1 MLGKLLKYELKR
13 SARKFFPLV
22 LGYMIVAL
30 IFSLMLRY
38 GESVKSPNFLMIF
51 IVVSIAYGIAV
62 GALFTVGFTISL
74 TNFHKT
80 LFTDEGYLM
89 LTIPVKP
96 YYHIFTKFISSV
108 IWSAAS
114 MIVFVLSLLLI
125 DPTEYLDSQEEVGK
139 RRIEE
144 ASKYVLNNWM
154 PAKTRL
160 SYKGILPGCSAEGH
174 VSHVLSARMSSLPK
188 GWSQKGAD
196 AMAQLRAYYYNHG
209 DMLELVK
216 YQKEEEPKAVGNEG
230 TFYSVTDIM
239 SSERSRHGQMGK
251 YFDSMQTRLTLDTR
265 KKIYFNSNMKFL

>member
-22 LGYMIVAL
+22 VGYMIVTL

-38 GESVKSPNFLMIF
+38 GDSVKSPNFLVIF
-51 IVVSIAYGIAV
+51 IVVCIAYGVAV
-62 GALFTVGFTISL
+62 VALFTVGFTISL

-125 DPTEYLDSQEEVGK
+125 DPTEYLDSVGDF
-139 RRIEE
+139 IN
-144 ASKYVLNNWM
+144 ALGNGFV
-154 PAKTRL
+154 
-160 SYKGILPGCSAEGH
+160 
-174 VSHVLSARMSSLPK
+174 
-188 GWSQKGAD
+188 
-196 AMAQLRAYYYNHG
+196 
-209 DMLELVK
+209 
-216 YQKEEEPKAVGNEG
+216 EEPL
-230 TFYSVTDIM
+230 TSFLICLYT
-239 SSERSRHGQMGK
+239 
-251 YFDSMQTRLTLDTR
+251 LTLFAGMQIFLYFVISLSNCFKHKVLAGFAIIFACNMLSSMISNLAGDLSLWNMLFMPTSRLPDTEAAFNLRLVFMTMYQFAYILAYFLLTNFIITR
-265 KKIYFNSNMKFL
+265 KHNLQ

>member
-22 LGYMIVAL
+22 VGYMIVAL

-125 DPTEYLDSQEEVGK
+125 DPTEYLDSVGDF
-139 RRIEE
+139 IN
-144 ASKYVLNNWM
+144 ALGNGFV
-154 PAKTRL
+154 
-160 SYKGILPGCSAEGH
+160 
-174 VSHVLSARMSSLPK
+174 
-188 GWSQKGAD
+188 
-196 AMAQLRAYYYNHG
+196 
-209 DMLELVK
+209 
-216 YQKEEEPKAVGNEG
+216 EEPL
-230 TFYSVTDIM
+230 TSFLICLYT
-239 SSERSRHGQMGK
+239 
-251 YFDSMQTRLTLDTR
+251 LTLFAGMQIFLYFVISLSNCFKHKVLAGFAIIFACNMLSSMISNLAGDLSLWNMLFMPTSRLPDTEAAFNLRLVFMTMYQFAYILAYFLLTNFIITR
-265 KKIYFNSNMKFL
+265 KHNLQ

>member
-22 LGYMIVAL
+22 VGYMIVAL

-125 DPTEYLDSQEEVGK
+125 DPTEYLDSVGDF
-139 RRIEE
+139 IN
-144 ASKYVLNNWM
+144 ALGNGF
-154 PAKTRL
+154 A
-160 SYKGILPGCSAEGH
+160 
-174 VSHVLSARMSSLPK
+174 
-188 GWSQKGAD
+188 
-196 AMAQLRAYYYNHG
+196 
-209 DMLELVK
+209 
-216 YQKEEEPKAVGNEG
+216 EEPL
-230 TFYSVTDIM
+230 TSFLIYLYT
-239 SSERSRHGQMGK
+239 
-251 YFDSMQTRLTLDTR
+251 LTLFAGLQIFLYFVISLSNCFKHKVLVGFAIIFACNMLSSMISNLAGDLSLWNMLFMPTSRLPDTEAAFNLRLVFMTMYQFAYILAYFLLTNFIITR
-265 KKIYFNSNMKFL
+265 KHNLQ

>member
-38 GESVKSPNFLMIF
+38 GENVKSSNFLMIF
-51 IVVSIAYGIAV
+51 IVVCIAYGIAV

-125 DPTEYLDSQEEVGK
+125 DPTEYLDSVGDF
-139 RRIEE
+139 IN
-144 ASKYVLNNWM
+144 ALGNGF
-154 PAKTRL
+154 A
-160 SYKGILPGCSAEGH
+160 
-174 VSHVLSARMSSLPK
+174 
-188 GWSQKGAD
+188 
-196 AMAQLRAYYYNHG
+196 
-209 DMLELVK
+209 
-216 YQKEEEPKAVGNEG
+216 EEPL
-230 TFYSVTDIM
+230 TSFLICLYT
-239 SSERSRHGQMGK
+239 
-251 YFDSMQTRLTLDTR
+251 LTLFAGLQWTISTVQR
-265 KKIYFNSNMKFL
+265 S

>member
-22 LGYMIVAL
+22 VGYMIVSL

-51 IVVSIAYGIAV
+51 IVVCIAYGIAV

-125 DPTEYLDSQEEVGK
+125 DPTEYLDSVGDF
-139 RRIEE
+139 IN
-144 ASKYVLNNWM
+144 ALGNGFV
-154 PAKTRL
+154 
-160 SYKGILPGCSAEGH
+160 
-174 VSHVLSARMSSLPK
+174 
-188 GWSQKGAD
+188 
-196 AMAQLRAYYYNHG
+196 
-209 DMLELVK
+209 
-216 YQKEEEPKAVGNEG
+216 EEPL
-230 TFYSVTDIM
+230 TSFLICLYT
-239 SSERSRHGQMGK
+239 
-251 YFDSMQTRLTLDTR
+251 LTLFAGMQIFLYFVISLSNCFKHKALAGFAIIFACNMLSSMISNLAGDLSLWNMLFMPTSRLPDTEAAFNLRLVFMTMYQFAYILAYFLLTNFIITR
-265 KKIYFNSNMKFL
+265 KHNLQ

>member
-22 LGYMIVAL
+22 VGYMIVAL

-125 DPTEYLDSQEEVGK
+125 DPTEYLDSVGDF
-139 RRIEE
+139 IN
-144 ASKYVLNNWM
+144 ALGNGF
-154 PAKTRL
+154 A
-160 SYKGILPGCSAEGH
+160 
-174 VSHVLSARMSSLPK
+174 
-188 GWSQKGAD
+188 
-196 AMAQLRAYYYNHG
+196 
-209 DMLELVK
+209 
-216 YQKEEEPKAVGNEG
+216 EEPLTSFLICLYTLGFAIIFACN
-230 TFYSVTDIM
+230 M
-239 SSERSRHGQMGK
+239 LSSMISNLAGDLSLWNMLFMPTSRLPDTEAAFNLRLVFMTMYQFAYILA
-251 YFDSMQTRLTLDTR
+251 YFLLTNFIITR
-265 KKIYFNSNMKFL
+265 KHNLQ

>member
-22 LGYMIVAL
+22 VGYMIVSL

-51 IVVSIAYGIAV
+51 IVVCIAYGIAV

-114 MIVFVLSLLLI
+114 MVVFVLSLLLI
-125 DPTEYLDSQEEVGK
+125 DPTEYLDSVGDFINALGNGF
-139 RRIEE
+139 IEE
-144 ASKYVLNNWM
+144 PLTSFLICLY
-154 PAKTRL
+154 T
-160 SYKGILPGCSAEGH
+160 
-174 VSHVLSARMSSLPK
+174 
-188 GWSQKGAD
+188 
-196 AMAQLRAYYYNHG
+196 
-209 DMLELVK
+209 
-216 YQKEEEPKAVGNEG
+216 
-230 TFYSVTDIM
+230 
-239 SSERSRHGQMGK
+239 
-251 YFDSMQTRLTLDTR
+251 LTLFAGLQIFLYFVISLSNCFKHKCLAGFAIIFACNMLTSMISNLAGDLSLWNMIFMPTSRLPATETAFNLRLVFMTMYQFAYILAYFLLTNFIITR
-265 KKIYFNSNMKFL
+265 KHNLQ

>member
-22 LGYMIVAL
+22 VGYMIVSL

-51 IVVSIAYGIAV
+51 IVVCIAYGIAV

-125 DPTEYLDSQEEVGK
+125 DPTEYLDSVGDF
-139 RRIEE
+139 IN
-144 ASKYVLNNWM
+144 ALGNGFV
-154 PAKTRL
+154 
-160 SYKGILPGCSAEGH
+160 
-174 VSHVLSARMSSLPK
+174 
-188 GWSQKGAD
+188 
-196 AMAQLRAYYYNHG
+196 
-209 DMLELVK
+209 
-216 YQKEEEPKAVGNEG
+216 EEPL
-230 TFYSVTDIM
+230 TSFLICLYT
-239 SSERSRHGQMGK
+239 
-251 YFDSMQTRLTLDTR
+251 LTLFAGMQIFLYFVISLSNCFKHKGLAGFAIIFACNMLSSMISNLAGDLSLWNMLFMPTSRLPDTEAAFNLRLVFMTMYQFAYILAYFLLTNFIITR
-265 KKIYFNSNMKFL
+265 KHNLQ

>member
-22 LGYMIVAL
+22 VGYMIVSL

-51 IVVSIAYGIAV
+51 IVVCIAYGIAV

-114 MIVFVLSLLLI
+114 MVVFVLSLLLI
-125 DPTEYLDSQEEVGK
+125 DPTEYLDSVGDFINALGNGF
-139 RRIEE
+139 IEE
-144 ASKYVLNNWM
+144 PLTSFLICLY
-154 PAKTRL
+154 T
-160 SYKGILPGCSAEGH
+160 
-174 VSHVLSARMSSLPK
+174 
-188 GWSQKGAD
+188 
-196 AMAQLRAYYYNHG
+196 
-209 DMLELVK
+209 
-216 YQKEEEPKAVGNEG
+216 
-230 TFYSVTDIM
+230 
-239 SSERSRHGQMGK
+239 
-251 YFDSMQTRLTLDTR
+251 LTLFAGLQIFLYFVISLSNCFKHKCLAGFAIIFACNMLTSMISNFAGDLSLWNMIFMPTSRLPATETAFNLRLVFMTMYQFAYILAYFLLTNFIITR
-265 KKIYFNSNMKFL
+265 KHNLQ

>member
-1 MLGKLLKYELKR
+1 MLAKLLKYELKR

-125 DPTEYLDSQEEVGK
+125 DPTEYLDSVGDF
-139 RRIEE
+139 IN
-144 ASKYVLNNWM
+144 ALGNGFV
-154 PAKTRL
+154 
-160 SYKGILPGCSAEGH
+160 
-174 VSHVLSARMSSLPK
+174 
-188 GWSQKGAD
+188 
-196 AMAQLRAYYYNHG
+196 
-209 DMLELVK
+209 
-216 YQKEEEPKAVGNEG
+216 EEPL
-230 TFYSVTDIM
+230 TSFLICLYT
-239 SSERSRHGQMGK
+239 
-251 YFDSMQTRLTLDTR
+251 LTLFAGMQIFLYFVISLSNCFKHKVLAGFAIIFACNMLSSMISNLAGDLSLWNMLFMPTSRLPDTEAAFNLRLVFMTMYQFAYILAYFLLTNFIITR
-265 KKIYFNSNMKFL
+265 KHNLQ

>member
-38 GESVKSPNFLMIF
+38 GESVKSPNFLVIF
-51 IVVSIAYGIAV
+51 IVVCIAYGIAV

-114 MIVFVLSLLLI
+114 MVVFVLSLLLI
-125 DPTEYLDSQEEVGK
+125 DPTEYLDSVGDF
-139 RRIEE
+139 IN
-144 ASKYVLNNWM
+144 ALGNGFV
-154 PAKTRL
+154 
-160 SYKGILPGCSAEGH
+160 
-174 VSHVLSARMSSLPK
+174 
-188 GWSQKGAD
+188 
-196 AMAQLRAYYYNHG
+196 
-209 DMLELVK
+209 
-216 YQKEEEPKAVGNEG
+216 EEPL
-230 TFYSVTDIM
+230 TSFLICLYT
-239 SSERSRHGQMGK
+239 
-251 YFDSMQTRLTLDTR
+251 LTLFAGMQIFLYFVISLSKCFKHKVLAGFAIIFACNMLSSMISNLAGDLSLWNMLFMPTSRLPDTEAAFNLRLVFMTMYQFAYILAYFLLTNFIITR
-265 KKIYFNSNMKFL
+265 KHNLQ

>member
-22 LGYMIVAL
+22 VGYMIVSL

-38 GESVKSPNFLMIF
+38 GESIKSPNFLMIF
-51 IVVSIAYGIAV
+51 IVVCIAYGIAV

-125 DPTEYLDSQEEVGK
+125 DPTEYLDSVGDFINALGNGF
-139 RRIEE
+139 IEE
-144 ASKYVLNNWM
+144 PLTSFLICLY
-154 PAKTRL
+154 T
-160 SYKGILPGCSAEGH
+160 
-174 VSHVLSARMSSLPK
+174 
-188 GWSQKGAD
+188 
-196 AMAQLRAYYYNHG
+196 
-209 DMLELVK
+209 
-216 YQKEEEPKAVGNEG
+216 
-230 TFYSVTDIM
+230 
-239 SSERSRHGQMGK
+239 
-251 YFDSMQTRLTLDTR
+251 LTLFAGLQIFLYFVISLSNCFKHKCLAGFAIIFACNMLSSMISNFAGDLSLWNMIFMPTSRLPATETAFNLRLVFMTMYQFAYILAYFLLTNFIITR
-265 KKIYFNSNMKFL
+265 KHNLQ

>member
-22 LGYMIVAL
+22 VGYMIVAL

-51 IVVSIAYGIAV
+51 IVVCIAYGIAV

-114 MIVFVLSLLLI
+114 MVVFVLSLLLI
-125 DPTEYLDSQEEVGK
+125 DPTEYLDSVGDFINALGNGF
-139 RRIEE
+139 IEE
-144 ASKYVLNNWM
+144 PLTSFLICLY
-154 PAKTRL
+154 T
-160 SYKGILPGCSAEGH
+160 
-174 VSHVLSARMSSLPK
+174 
-188 GWSQKGAD
+188 
-196 AMAQLRAYYYNHG
+196 
-209 DMLELVK
+209 
-216 YQKEEEPKAVGNEG
+216 
-230 TFYSVTDIM
+230 
-239 SSERSRHGQMGK
+239 
-251 YFDSMQTRLTLDTR
+251 LTLFAGLQIFLYFVISLSNCFKHKCLAGFAIIFACNMLSSMISNFAGDLSLWNMIFMPTSRLPATETAFNLRLVFMTMYQFAYILAYFLLTNFIITR
-265 KKIYFNSNMKFL
+265 KHNLQ

>member
-22 LGYMIVAL
+22 VGYMIVAL

-38 GESVKSPNFLMIF
+38 GESVKSPNFLTIF
-51 IVVSIAYGIAV
+51 VVVCIAYGIAV

-125 DPTEYLDSQEEVGK
+125 DPTEYLDSVGDF
-139 RRIEE
+139 IN
-144 ASKYVLNNWM
+144 ALGNGFV
-154 PAKTRL
+154 
-160 SYKGILPGCSAEGH
+160 
-174 VSHVLSARMSSLPK
+174 
-188 GWSQKGAD
+188 
-196 AMAQLRAYYYNHG
+196 
-209 DMLELVK
+209 
-216 YQKEEEPKAVGNEG
+216 EEPL
-230 TFYSVTDIM
+230 TSFLICLYT
-239 SSERSRHGQMGK
+239 
-251 YFDSMQTRLTLDTR
+251 LTLFAGMQIFLYFVISLSNCFKHKVLAGFAIIFACNMLSSMISNLAGDLSLWNMLFMPTSRLPDTEAAFNLRLVFMTMYQFAYILAYFLLTNFIITR
-265 KKIYFNSNMKFL
+265 KHNLQ

>member
-22 LGYMIVAL
+22 VGYMIVAL

-51 IVVSIAYGIAV
+51 IVVCIAYGIAV

-125 DPTEYLDSQEEVGK
+125 DPTEYLDSVGDF
-139 RRIEE
+139 IN
-144 ASKYVLNNWM
+144 ALGNGFV
-154 PAKTRL
+154 
-160 SYKGILPGCSAEGH
+160 
-174 VSHVLSARMSSLPK
+174 
-188 GWSQKGAD
+188 
-196 AMAQLRAYYYNHG
+196 
-209 DMLELVK
+209 
-216 YQKEEEPKAVGNEG
+216 EEPL
-230 TFYSVTDIM
+230 TSFLICLYT
-239 SSERSRHGQMGK
+239 
-251 YFDSMQTRLTLDTR
+251 LTLFAGMQIFLYFVISLSNCFKHKALAGFAIIFACNMLSSMISNLAGDLSLWNMLFMPTSRLPDTEAAFNLRLVFMTMYQFAYILAYFLLTNFIITR
-265 KKIYFNSNMKFL
+265 KHNLQ

>member
-125 DPTEYLDSQEEVGK
+125 DPTEYLDSVGDF
-139 RRIEE
+139 IN
-144 ASKYVLNNWM
+144 ALGNGF
-154 PAKTRL
+154 A
-160 SYKGILPGCSAEGH
+160 
-174 VSHVLSARMSSLPK
+174 
-188 GWSQKGAD
+188 
-196 AMAQLRAYYYNHG
+196 
-209 DMLELVK
+209 
-216 YQKEEEPKAVGNEG
+216 EEPL
-230 TFYSVTDIM
+230 TSFLICPYT
-239 SSERSRHGQMGK
+239 
-251 YFDSMQTRLTLDTR
+251 LTLFAGLQIFLYFVISLSNCFKHKVLVGFAIIFACNMLSSMISNLAGDLSLWNMLFMPTSRLPDTEVAFNLRLVFMTMYQFAYILAYFLLTNFIITR
-265 KKIYFNSNMKFL
+265 KHNLQ

>member
-22 LGYMIVAL
+22 VGYMIVSL

-51 IVVSIAYGIAV
+51 IVVCIAYGIAV

-114 MIVFVLSLLLI
+114 MVVFVLSLLLI
-125 DPTEYLDSQEEVGK
+125 DPTEYLDSVGDFINALGNGF
-139 RRIEE
+139 IEE
-144 ASKYVLNNWM
+144 PLTSFLICLY
-154 PAKTRL
+154 T
-160 SYKGILPGCSAEGH
+160 
-174 VSHVLSARMSSLPK
+174 
-188 GWSQKGAD
+188 
-196 AMAQLRAYYYNHG
+196 
-209 DMLELVK
+209 
-216 YQKEEEPKAVGNEG
+216 
-230 TFYSVTDIM
+230 
-239 SSERSRHGQMGK
+239 
-251 YFDSMQTRLTLDTR
+251 LTLFAGLQIFLYFVISLSNCFKHKCLAGFAIIFACNMLSSMISNFAGDLSLWNMIFMPTSRLPATETAFNLRLVFMTMYQFAYILAYFLLTNFIITR
-265 KKIYFNSNMKFL
+265 KHNLQ

>member
-22 LGYMIVAL
+22 VGYMIVAL

-62 GALFTVGFTISL
+62 GALFTVVFTISL

-125 DPTEYLDSQEEVGK
+125 DPTEYLDSVGDF
-139 RRIEE
+139 IN
-144 ASKYVLNNWM
+144 AFGNVF
-154 PAKTRL
+154 A
-160 SYKGILPGCSAEGH
+160 
-174 VSHVLSARMSSLPK
+174 
-188 GWSQKGAD
+188 
-196 AMAQLRAYYYNHG
+196 
-209 DMLELVK
+209 
-216 YQKEEEPKAVGNEG
+216 EEPLTSFLICLYALILFANWQIFFYFVISLSNCFRHKVLAGFGIVFGCNIISSFINSFAGGLSLWNMFFVGHAV
-230 TFYSVTDIM
+230 Y
-239 SSERSRHGQMGK
+239 
-251 YFDSMQTRLTLDTR
+251 
-265 KKIYFNSNMKFL
+265 

>member
-22 LGYMIVAL
+22 VGYMIVAL

-51 IVVSIAYGIAV
+51 VVVCIAYGIAV

-125 DPTEYLDSQEEVGK
+125 DPTEYLDSVGDFINALGNGFVEEPLTSFLICLYTLTLFAGMQIFLYFVISLSNCFKHKVLAGFAIIFACNMLSSMISNLAGDISLWNMLFMPTS
-139 RRIEE
+139 RLPDTE
-144 ASKYVLNNWM
+144 ASFNL
-154 PAKTRL
+154 RL
-160 SYKGILPGCSAEGH
+160 VFMTMYQFAYIL
-174 VSHVLSARMSSLPK
+174 
-188 GWSQKGAD
+188 
-196 AMAQLRAYYYNHG
+196 AYF
-209 DMLELVK
+209 L
-216 YQKEEEPKAVGNEG
+216 
-230 TFYSVTDIM
+230 
-239 SSERSRHGQMGK
+239 
-251 YFDSMQTRLTLDTR
+251 LTNFIITR
-265 KKIYFNSNMKFL
+265 KHNLQ